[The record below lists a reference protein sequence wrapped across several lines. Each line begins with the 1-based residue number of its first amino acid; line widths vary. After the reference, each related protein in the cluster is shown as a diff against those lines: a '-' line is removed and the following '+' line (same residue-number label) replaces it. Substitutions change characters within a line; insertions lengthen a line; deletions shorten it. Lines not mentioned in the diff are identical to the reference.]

1 MGPEP
6 MPVVLDALAIPRP
19 QSATRW
25 DAAMDGALKILLTI
39 SLLVELV
46 VVFCSI
52 ISRSVFNSPWIW
64 TDEVARLALS
74 TIAFAGG
81 AFAYRRGEHACLHTL
96 IDALPVPAQRV
107 CQVLV
112 QFLVLTV
119 AVAAGL
125 NAYPLLIAKWLEVT
139 TVLQMRAIW
148 YVLPLLV
155 CMLVLA
161 LTALQRLAS
170 LHRRTVLVVGGGFVV
185 LVAALSL
192 TQEIWLPWVEGDG
205 ALGLALGMFFLPV
218 FIGLPVGFAL
228 LLGALA
234 YLFASGAAPMVAL
247 AHTMVSG
254 VSNFVLLAL
263 PFFILAGMVMN
274 SGGISR
280 RLVQMVHALVGHF
293 RAGLFYVM
301 VVSMYI
307 VSGLS
312 GSKVADVAAVGLVMR
327 DMLRRQ
333 GYDMEQSTAV
343 LAASAVMGETVPPS
357 IPMLVLA
364 SVTTLS
370 TGALFIA
377 GLVPAVVIGICLM
390 GLIYVQARRS
400 AAPSPPRADRG
411 QITRATLGG
420 LLPLLMPVFL
430 FGGILFGVG
439 TPTEVSS
446 FAVVYGL
453 VLACLI
459 YRELGW
465 RAFLKGVIDCAAASG
480 MILFILST
488 ASSFAWALTTAH
500 LPDRL
505 VELLTGAH
513 QSQWVFMLASILL
526 LIVTGSVLEGLPALL
541 ILAPILMPIAG
552 QIGVNEL
559 HYGIVLVIAMGIG
572 TFMPPIGACFYI
584 TCAVCETTIEGAGRR
599 MVPFLVVLVLGLV
612 VVALV
617 PWFTLFLP
625 MKFHLA
631 G

>member
-1 MGPEP
+1 
-6 MPVVLDALAIPRP
+6 
-19 QSATRW
+19 
-25 DAAMDGALKILLTI
+25 
-39 SLLVELV
+39 
-46 VVFCSI
+46 
-52 ISRSVFNSPWIW
+52 
-64 TDEVARLALS
+64 
-74 TIAFAGG
+74 
-81 AFAYRRGEHACLHTL
+81 
-96 IDALPVPAQRV
+96 
-107 CQVLV
+107 
-112 QFLVLTV
+112 
-119 AVAAGL
+119 
-125 NAYPLLIAKWLEVT
+125 
-139 TVLQMRAIW
+139 
-148 YVLPLLV
+148 
-155 CMLVLA
+155 
-161 LTALQRLAS
+161 
-170 LHRRTVLVVGGGFVV
+170 
-185 LVAALSL
+185 
-192 TQEIWLPWVEGDG
+192 
-205 ALGLALGMFFLPV
+205 
-218 FIGLPVGFAL
+218 
-228 LLGALA
+228 
-234 YLFASGAAPMVAL
+234 
-247 AHTMVSG
+247 
-254 VSNFVLLAL
+254 
-263 PFFILAGMVMN
+263 
-274 SGGISR
+274 
-280 RLVQMVHALVGHF
+280 
-293 RAGLFYVM
+293 
-301 VVSMYI
+301 
-307 VSGLS
+307 
-312 GSKVADVAAVGLVMR
+312 MR

-400 AAPSPPRADRG
+400 AAPRPPRADRG

-612 VVALV
+612 AVALV